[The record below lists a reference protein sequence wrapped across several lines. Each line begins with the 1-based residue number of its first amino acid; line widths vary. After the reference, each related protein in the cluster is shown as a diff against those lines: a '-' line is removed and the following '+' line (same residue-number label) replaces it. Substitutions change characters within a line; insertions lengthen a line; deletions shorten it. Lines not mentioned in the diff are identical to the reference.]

1 MRAIGLRRF
10 APGLHRWAAQD
21 TAVPREPMSRELQTK
36 MRAEFERARVE
47 RIEAQISEGV
57 TRGARDPRTR
67 ANSAAFLILDGE
79 RRALGARLC
88 RPYWRRRD
96 RYRDLILITRVI
108 RLESEHLAGRVGLED
123 SPPSLRDAPPS
134 NGGTPAAWTQPWGAA
149 PMVEM
154 VNAFIFYRDRRD
166 RLARRLSARTRARA
180 AGDGAGHWNRVS
192 SRFERALGESRLEPE
207 PVGAPKPDRSE
218 QSEVQWTQLA
228 GEESTTERARPWAG
242 HRFTKAAAIA
252 ATAFVAA
259 GVAATF
265 GMTHGGGHSDSASTP
280 SRPVASAPQRP
291 LPVLG
296 DGLPAR
302 GRGAGNRAIHR
313 SRTHQHSGANAVRR
327 TPGSEAGQNALRS
340 SGTPP
345 AAPQPAS
352 PAAPAPSPAPAPTSA
367 PAPQPAPTPNPGPGP
382 VSSLPAPVHSL
393 PAPGQ
398 GSGGGG

>member
-1 MRAIGLRRF
+1 MKAIGLRRF
-10 APGLHRWAAQD
+10 APGLRKGTAQD
-21 TAVPREPMSRELQTK
+21 AAVLREPMPPELQTK

-47 RIEAQISEGV
+47 RIEAQIPEEGA
-57 TRGARDPRTR
+57 RGARDPRSR
-67 ANSAAFLILDGE
+67 ANSAAFLMLDGE

-96 RYRDLILITRVI
+96 RYRDLILITRFI
-108 RLESEHLAGRVGLED
+108 RLESEHLAGLIGLED
-123 SPPSLRDAPPS
+123 SPPSLRDAPPPR
-134 NGGTPAAWTQPWGAA
+134 NGDTPAAWTRPWGSA

-154 VNAFIFYRDRRD
+154 ATAFSFYRDHRD

-180 AGDGAGHWNRVS
+180 AGEGARQWNRVS
-192 SRFERALGESRLEPE
+192 SRFERALGEWRLQPE
-207 PVGAPKPDRSE
+207 PVGAPQHDR
-218 QSEVQWTQLA
+218 QEVQRLSAELA
-228 GEESTTERARPWAG
+228 AEENTTERARPWAG

-265 GMTHGGGHSDSASTP
+265 GVTHGGGHSDSASTP
-280 SRPVASAPQRP
+280 SRPVASAPERP

-302 GRGAGNRAIHR
+302 GRGAANRAIHR
-313 SRTHQHSGANAVRR
+313 SRTDEHSDASAVRR
-327 TPGSEAGQNALRS
+327 AEGSKAGQNALS
-340 SGTPP
+340 ASGTAA
-345 AAPQPAS
+345 AAPEPAS

-367 PAPQPAPTPNPGPGP
+367 PAPQPAPTPNSGPGP
-382 VSSLPAPVHSL
+382 VSSLPAPVNSL

>member
-10 APGLHRWAAQD
+10 APGFHRWAAQD

-47 RIEAQISEGV
+47 RIEAQISEEV

-67 ANSAAFLILDGE
+67 ANSAAFLILDAE

-96 RYRDLILITRVI
+96 RYRDLILITRLI

-123 SPPSLRDAPPS
+123 SPPSLRDAPPPR
-134 NGGTPAAWTQPWGAA
+134 NGDTPAAWTQPWGAA

-154 VNAFIFYRDRRD
+154 VTAFNFYRDHRD
-166 RLARRLSARTRARA
+166 RLARRLPARTRARA

-192 SRFERALGESRLEPE
+192 SQFERALGESRLEPE

-218 QSEVQWTQLA
+218 VQWTQLA
-228 GEESTTERARPWAG
+228 GEERRTERARPSAG
-242 HRFTKAAAIA
+242 GRFTKAAAIA

-259 GVAATF
+259 GVAAAF
-265 GMTHGGGHSDSASTP
+265 GVTGGGGHSDSASTP
-280 SRPVASAPQRP
+280 SREVASAPQRP

-296 DGLPAR
+296 DRSAARGPGAR
-302 GRGAGNRAIHR
+302 GRAIQR
-313 SRTHQHSGANAVRR
+313 SRADQHSGANAVRR
-327 TPGSEAGQNALRS
+327 GPGSEAGQNALTAAS
-340 SGTPP
+340 KAPP
-345 AAPQPAS
+345 AAPEPAS
-352 PAAPAPSPAPAPTSA
+352 SAAPAPSLAPAPTSA
-367 PAPQPAPTPNPGPGP
+367 PAPQPAPTPNSGPGP

>member
-21 TAVPREPMSRELQTK
+21 AAVPREPMSRELQTK

-47 RIEAQISEGV
+47 RIEAQISEEV
-57 TRGARDPRTR
+57 THGARDPRTR
-67 ANSAAFLILDGE
+67 ANSAAFLILDAE

-88 RPYWRRRD
+88 RPYWRRHD
-96 RYRDLILITRVI
+96 RYRDLILITRLI

-123 SPPSLRDAPPS
+123 SPPSLRDAAPL
-134 NGGTPAAWTQPWGAA
+134 NGDTPAAWTQPWGSA

-154 VNAFIFYRDRRD
+154 ATAFSFYRDHRD

-180 AGDGAGHWNRVS
+180 AGEGARQWNRVS
-192 SRFERALGESRLEPE
+192 SRFERALGEWRLEPE

-218 QSEVQWTQLA
+218 VQWTQLA
-228 GEESTTERARPWAG
+228 GEERRTERARPSAG
-242 HRFTKAAAIA
+242 GRFTKAAAIA

-259 GVAATF
+259 GVAAAF
-265 GMTHGGGHSDSASTP
+265 GVTNGGGHSDSASTP
-280 SRPVASAPQRP
+280 SRKVASAPQRP
-291 LPVLG
+291 LPDLG
-296 DGLPAR
+296 DRSAARGPGAR
-302 GRGAGNRAIHR
+302 GRAIQR
-313 SRTHQHSGANAVRR
+313 SRAHEHGGANAVRR
-327 TPGSEAGQNALRS
+327 APGSEAGQNALSASR
-340 SGTPP
+340 TP
-345 AAPQPAS
+345 AAAPEPAS

-367 PAPQPAPTPNPGPGP
+367 PAPQPAPTPNSGPGP
-382 VSSLPAPVHSL
+382 VSSLPAPVNSL